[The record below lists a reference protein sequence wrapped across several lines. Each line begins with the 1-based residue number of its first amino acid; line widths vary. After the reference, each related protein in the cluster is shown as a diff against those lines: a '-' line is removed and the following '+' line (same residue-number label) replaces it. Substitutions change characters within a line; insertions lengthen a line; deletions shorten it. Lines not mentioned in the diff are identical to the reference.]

1 MNLDEKTIREAL
13 VKDERISLECK
24 KEQTKNPSSVW
35 ET

>member
-1 MNLDEKTIREAL
+1 MDEKTIREAL

-24 KEQTKNPSSVW
+24 KVQTKIPSSVW